1 MVIEQEGPLV
11 FPFSLFFSHL
21 RYFSTSK
28 VGSRAWI
35 VYFHGLLWTMYIV
48 TSCVLCKKKNS
59 RNRKQGN
66 DEVTIT
72 CIADT
77 AVLWPSLLVDIVLL
91 PICVITSSWFSPGSP
106 NVFLYLSQLT
116 QLLSPSFRASL
127 PSSFLSL
134 WASTFFLHRHFFIPD
149 LRQSRPL
156 SACLP
161 CSARPLRP

>member
-59 RNRKQGN
+59 RNRKKERMRSQSP
-66 DEVTIT
+66 V
-72 CIADT
+72 
-77 AVLWPSLLVDIVLL
+77 L
-91 PICVITSSWFSPGSP
+91 PIP
-106 NVFLYLSQLT
+106 LYCGH
-116 QLLSPSFRASL
+116 P
-127 PSSFLSL
+127 
-134 WASTFFLHRHFFIPD
+134 
-149 LRQSRPL
+149 
-156 SACLP
+156 CL
-161 CSARPLRP
+161 